1 MDKQNITILYLCIIS
16 LFGFSGCKDKQ
27 PDVEVKQTES
37 MNYYY
42 LLVGTQLENEGTALR
57 AKDENFTH
65 RITVFINNNP
75 VYCSCEPTGIFQ
87 INPFIRNGINHIR
100 ICTEGPQRIES
111 AVTTTQDFL
120 SSTTLNTMV
129 YEPDAG
135 LLTFNYEFT
144 ADINYTLPIYM
155 PEHVFSSNKDEVRNK
170 ALLLVERIDQLNHKH
185 DFETSASLLYAGEK
199 LWSFSAAG
207 IPAVTIDN
215 KIKDWATNPI
225 QSKYFLSH
233 SYEPDMLEIIYGN
246 NLILVYRK
254 DDKNVFL
261 PPEMAEG
268 PVTIATIN
276 GKYVVWTAMP

>member
-1 MDKQNITILYLCIIS
+1 MDKKHIGIIFVCIVS
-16 LFGFSGCKDKQ
+16 MLGFSGCKDKQ
-27 PDVEVKQTES
+27 PDVEVKQIES

-65 RITVFINNNP
+65 RITVFINDNP
-75 VYCSCEPTGIFQ
+75 VYCSHEPTGIFQ
-87 INPFIRNGINHIR
+87 INPFIRNGINHVR

-111 AVTTTQDFL
+111 AVTTTHDFL
-120 SSTTLNTMV
+120 SSTTINRMT

-135 LLTFNYEFT
+135 ILTFNYEFK

-155 PEHVFSSNKDEVRNK
+155 PEAVFSSNKDEVKNK
-170 ALLLVERIDQLNHKH
+170 ALSLIERIDQLGHKH
-185 DFETSASLLYAGEK
+185 DYKTWASLLYAGERM
-199 LWSFSAAG
+199 WSFSAAG
-207 IPAVTIDN
+207 IPAETIDN
-215 KIKDWATNPI
+215 KITDWATNPVLN
-225 QSKYFLSH
+225 KYFLSH
-233 SYEPDMLEIIYGN
+233 YYEPDMLEIIYGN
-246 NLILVYRK
+246 NLILVYHK

-261 PPEMAEG
+261 PPKMTEG